1 MKNIYK
7 KCTIVFLIL
16 ILEINMEKIE
26 LCKVYAYAELL
37 WNTFKRETDE
47 LKSQLQNRLW
57 WDFLKNYDL
66 EVIYA
71 GMRELAKE
79 ENFCS
84 IAKVAKE
91 CQKIM
96 KIAKNEVLDE
106 DLIFSEINSAI
117 SYYNA
122 QENFDKLSDIAKS
135 VVVNPSQLSQ
145 WATSEITEFNT
156 VIASNIKKSI
166 RNKIQFQEKCE
177 SVDFKKI
184 LQLSINNPKQIEDK
198 K

>member
-1 MKNIYK
+1 MY
-7 KCTIVFLIL
+7 
-16 ILEINMEKIE
+16 
-26 LCKVYAYAELL
+26 
-37 WNTFKRETDE
+37 DE
-47 LKSQLQNRLW
+47 
-57 WDFLKNYDL
+57 
-66 EVIYA
+66 
-71 GMRELAKE
+71 
-79 ENFCS
+79 
-84 IAKVAKE
+84 
-91 CQKIM
+91 
-96 KIAKNEVLDE
+96 
-106 DLIFSEINSAI
+106 
-117 SYYNA
+117 NA

-184 LQLSINNPKQIEDK
+184 LQLSMDNPKQIEDK